1 MMRPDNIDLFKEF
14 GTGLRIRVVSRTF
27 KFKQP
32 AGTSRGVYLFR
43 KVWYIVLTSTNRNLP
58 LLGLG
63 ECAPLHDLSC
73 DALPDYEERLKAFC
87 REIEK
92 NGRLSYTDLL
102 HYPSMLFGLESAILS
117 ARASLERNDY
127 RKLFDTPFTRG
138 EAGIPINGLVWMGNY
153 EEMCRRMEE
162 KLEAGFRCIKI
173 KIGAIDFESE
183 INLLRQL
190 RNRFGK
196 TDVELRV
203 DANGAFSPQE
213 ALRKLETLA
222 QFDIHSIEQPIRAGQ
237 WDEMAGLC
245 RMSPLPIAL
254 DEELIGINDPAEKQR
269 LLDSIRP
276 QFIILKPTLHGGMA
290 GAEEWMD
297 EARKRGIGY
306 WVTSALE
313 TNIGLNAIAQWAS
326 SQIGDLHT
334 AMPQGLGTGQ
344 LFTENFKDTHLQI
357 EGDCL
362 WAENTRER
370 DFKSR
375 LRIFI
380 SAWNSRKDTMEVQT
394 SGSTGTPKKLAVRKS
409 CMKASAE
416 MTCDFLHL
424 KEGDTALL
432 CMPLNYIAGK
442 MMVVRS
448 LVRKLRLQ
456 AVAPSSHPFKELH
469 YAPDFV
475 AMTPMQVYETLKI
488 PRERS
493 LLKRVKHLIIGGGAV
508 NKELQLLLQDFPNE
522 VWSTYG
528 MTETLS
534 HIALRR
540 LNGKDRSDTYIPF
553 KGITVSLTHEGCLVI
568 NAPMLCPHPLTTND
582 IAEIEADGSFRIL
595 GRKDNVI
602 CSGGIKIQT
611 EEIERKL
618 ETLPVPYMITAVPD
632 EKFGEAVTL
641 LYTESTP
648 ELKIGDIRELCSQ
661 LLSKYERPRHY
672 IRTAGLPV
680 TETGKPARMEARE
693 LAICLL
699 KEQALCHP
707 CGDEPYC

>member
-1 MMRPDNIDLFKEF
+1 MRPDSIDLFKEF
-14 GTGLRIRVVSRTF
+14 GTALKIKVVSRTF

-32 AGTSRGVYLFR
+32 AGTSRGVYLLR
-43 KVWYIVLTSTNRNLP
+43 KVWYIVLTSSDRNLP

-73 DALPDYEERLKAFC
+73 DALPDYEERLKAIC
-87 REIEK
+87 RDIGK
-92 NGRLSYTDLL
+92 SGRMNYKSLL
-102 HYPSMLFGLESAILS
+102 RYPSMLFGLESAVLS
-117 ARASLERNDY
+117 ARASLAKHDY
-127 RKLFDTPFTRG
+127 RQLFDTPFTRG
-138 EAGIPINGLVWMGNY
+138 EAGIPINGLVWMGSY

-183 INLLRQL
+183 INLLRKL

-203 DANGAFSPQE
+203 DANGAFPVQE
-213 ALRKLETLA
+213 ALHKLEVLA

-237 WDEMAGLC
+237 WNEMAGLC

-254 DEELIGINDPAEKQR
+254 DEELIGINDPDEKQR
-269 LLDSIRP
+269 LLDTIRP

-290 GAEEWMD
+290 GAEEWME
-297 EARKRGIGY
+297 EARQRGIGY
-306 WVTSALE
+306 WITSALE
-313 TNIGLNAIAQWAS
+313 TNVGLNAIAQWAS
-326 SQIGDLHT
+326 SKINDLHT
-334 AMPQGLGTGQ
+334 TMPQGLGTGQ
-344 LFTENFKDTHLQI
+344 LFTDNFKDTDLQI

-362 WAENTRER
+362 WAAHTRER
-370 DFKSR
+370 KFKSQ
-375 LRIFI
+375 LHTFLT
-380 SAWNSRKDTMEVQT
+380 AWNSREEKIEVQT
-394 SGSTGTPKKLAVRKS
+394 SGSTGTPKKLTVKKS
-409 CMKASAE
+409 SMKTSAE

-432 CMPLNYIAGK
+432 CMPLDFIAGK

-448 LVRKLRLQ
+448 LVRKLKLQ
-456 AVAPSSHPFKELH
+456 AIAPSSHPFKKLH

-475 AMTPMQVYETLKI
+475 AMTPMQVYETLKV
-488 PRERS
+488 PRERF
-493 LLKRVKHLIIGGGAV
+493 LLKKVRHLIIGGGAV
-508 NKELQLLLQDFPNE
+508 NKDLELLLQDFPNE

-540 LNGKDRSDTYIPF
+540 LNGKDRSEAYAPF
-553 KGITVSLTHEGCLVI
+553 KGIAVSLSHEGCLVI

-582 IAEIEADGSFRIL
+582 IAEIRPDGSFRIL
-595 GRKDNVI
+595 GRKDNII

-611 EEIERKL
+611 EEVERKL
-618 ETLPVPYMITAVPD
+618 ETLPCPYMITAVPD
-632 EKFGEAVTL
+632 PKFGEAVTL
-641 LYTESTP
+641 LYKATP
-648 ELKIGDIRELCSQ
+648 DVNQSEIEKLCVC

-672 IRTAGLPV
+672 IKTAGLPV

-693 LAICLL
+693 LAIGLL
-699 KEQALCHP
+699 KEQALSCL
-707 CGDEPYC
+707 CEDEPYC